1 MVAIKLYQTTCC
13 NLILRLGLVTSASR
27 CVYTN
32 SNIISLFLDYK
43 KRKVKFFHLVN
54 FVNNS
59 LFLCLNF
66 IAIVYRVHMFSSKRP
81 VEDIEMS
88 EDTTT
93 HKKSKVDVSDV
104 SLVDCV
110 MKNDS
115 AMLKD
120 MLKKVTEREA

>member
-1 MVAIKLYQTTCC
+1 
-13 NLILRLGLVTSASR
+13 
-27 CVYTN
+27 
-32 SNIISLFLDYK
+32 
-43 KRKVKFFHLVN
+43 
-54 FVNNS
+54 
-59 LFLCLNF
+59 
-66 IAIVYRVHMFSSKRP
+66 MFSSKRP